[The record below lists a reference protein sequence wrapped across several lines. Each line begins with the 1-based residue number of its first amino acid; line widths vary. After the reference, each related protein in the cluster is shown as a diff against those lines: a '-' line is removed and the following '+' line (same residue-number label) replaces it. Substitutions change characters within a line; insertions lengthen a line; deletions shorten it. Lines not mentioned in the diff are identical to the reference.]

1 MGYFKPVGGQLLIEA
16 TTTPSSP
23 TQLNGPSGT
32 LIAEPISAFRVMIYD
47 AATEVHLAYGPT
59 AAIVTAIVGTG
70 SGPSA
75 GVQTAGVMT
84 FGGCAGTVGAGS
96 LDYIVLPSNSFL
108 SVWTATTTADVYITP
123 GQETT
128 H

>member
-1 MGYFKPVGGQLLIEA
+1 MGYFKPVGGQLLIDA
-16 TTTPSSP
+16 TTTPSAP
-23 TQLNGPSGT
+23 VQLNSPSGAP
-32 LIAEPISAFRVMIYD
+32 IAEQMSAFRIMIYD

-59 AAIVTAIVGTG
+59 AAAVNAIAGTG

-84 FGGCAGTVGAGS
+84 FGGCASTVGAGS